1 MALTDTNIRQAKP
14 AATPFK
20 LTDEKG
26 LFLLVHT
33 NGGKYWRMAYRIDG
47 KQKTLALGVYPDVS
61 LKMARERRN
70 EARQLIAN
78 GTDPSELRKSDKASI
93 QSAKQEAKAKAEAQ
107 RQADEVEQR
116 VKAGGAI
123 PDSFRAIGI
132 EWATKYLADKSDKYR
147 QKVLNRLDADVYP
160 YIGNLPVTE
169 ITAPLILEVLRRIEE
184 RGYVE
189 SAHRIK
195 QNIGQ
200 ILRFAIVTGRAV
212 SDPTPALSGALSP
225 MPKDKHYAAPTEAKD
240 VAPLLRMMSAYSG
253 SPLTKCALTLAP
265 LLFVRPGELRAMEWA
280 HIDFD
285 AAEWRYTTS
294 KTGQE
299 HLVPLATQAL
309 AALRELQPLTGGG
322 RYVFPGAR
330 TDTRPMSENTVNAAL
345 KRLGIDTQNELTGH
359 GFRAMARTMLEEV
372 HDFRPE
378 VIELQLAHAVR
389 DPLGRAYNRTKH
401 LAERK
406 RMMQTWADYLDA
418 LREGKN
424 VIHASFGKVA

>member
-1 MALTDTNIRQAKP
+1 MPLTDTSIRQAKP
-14 AATPFK
+14 AVTPFK

-33 NGGKYWRMAYRIDG
+33 NGSKYWRMAYRFDG
-47 KQKTLALGVYPDVS
+47 KQKTLALGVYPEVS
-61 LKMARERRN
+61 LRMARERRD

-78 GTDPSELRKSDKASI
+78 GTDPSELRKAEKITLSE
-93 QSAKQEAKAKAEAQ
+93 AKQKEEAEAEAK
-107 RQADEVEQR
+107 RQAAEVERLLQ
-116 VKAGGAI
+116 AGGAI
-123 PDSFRAIGI
+123 PGSFRAVGM
-132 EWATKYLADKSDKYR
+132 EWASKYLADKSPKYR
-147 QKVLNRLDADVYP
+147 QKVLNRLDAEVHP
-160 YIGNLPVTE
+160 YIGNLPVDQV
-169 ITAPLILEVLRRIEE
+169 TAPLILEVLRRIEE
-184 RGYVE
+184 RGYIE
-189 SAHRIK
+189 SAYRVK

-200 ILRFAIVTGRAV
+200 ILRFAIVTGRAA
-212 SDPTPALSGALSP
+212 SDPTPALGGALAP
-225 MPKDKHYAAPTEAKD
+225 MPKDRHHAAPTEAKD
-240 VAPLLRMMSAYSG
+240 VAPLLRVMAGYKG

-265 LLFVRPGELRAMEWA
+265 LLFVRPGELRSMEWA
-280 HIDFD
+280 HIDFE

-299 HLVPLATQAL
+299 HLVPLATQAI

-322 RYVFPGAR
+322 RYVFPGQR
-330 TDTRPMSENTVNAAL
+330 TTSRPMSENTVNGAL

-359 GFRAMARTMLEEV
+359 GFRAMARTLLEEV
-372 HDFRPE
+372 HGFRPE

-406 RMMQTWADYLDA
+406 RMMQVWADYLDA

-424 VIHASFGKVA
+424 VIHADFGKVA